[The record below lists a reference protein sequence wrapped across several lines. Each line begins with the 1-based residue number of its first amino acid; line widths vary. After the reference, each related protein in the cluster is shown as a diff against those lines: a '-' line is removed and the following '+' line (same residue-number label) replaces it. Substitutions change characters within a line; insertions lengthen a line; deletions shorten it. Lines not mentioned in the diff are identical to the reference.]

1 MPGDYRVTG
10 EDLLAETTKCDPP
23 SFLWMFSL
31 LLRDL
36 ISDFYCQNL
45 RSGYHT
51 VYILIMGSGAY
62 QCNEGRR
69 NEPRQSSDDSWLYST
84 MKFYSVD
91 IWGKIYMLVG
101 IDNPYNFP
109 FLRVCYLPHIPLSH
123 PGYIQSKNINL
134 GIKFSLVASLSNNVG
149 CVEA

>member
-1 MPGDYRVTG
+1 
-10 EDLLAETTKCDPP
+10 
-23 SFLWMFSL
+23 MFSL

-51 VYILIMGSGAY
+51 VYILIMGSVAY
-62 QCNEGRR
+62 QCNKGRR

-134 GIKFSLVASLSNNVG
+134 VIKFSLVASLSNNVNG
-149 CVEA
+149 RRITYLSQEEHKYSPHTWSSFSVYLL